1 MKDYRDFCNG
11 ISAVVEQKIIS
22 WHGYKIISHNQ
33 AIELLRHGYMLGG
46 FEIDLSTFDFATHYL
61 GGIFPIFSFYQ
72 RQRFYF
78 PNSFECFLEK
88 DECALKDF
96 YVRFKCQYDNCKSQ
110 QELDKLKVHIVEAL
124 FNNTMYNSLTHVFG
138 G

>member
-46 FEIDLSTFDFATHYL
+46 FEIDLSTFDFVTHHL
-61 GGIFPIFSFYQ
+61 GGFPIFSFYQ

-110 QELDKLKVHIVEAL
+110 KELDKLKVHIVEVL